1 MNIAIVCVPFQ
12 NDIKRWGVAQGAQ
25 AFLDAGLIDRL
36 RAAGH
41 TVREPAWVDLPREQ
55 RTRDTVTNLGRIAA
69 GTSDAV
75 FDALRDNDRVIVL
88 EGDCTHSVGAAGGLA
103 RAAGGAGIV
112 WFDAHGDMHTL
123 QTTSTGL
130 LGGMPFA
137 VSMGWEFDDWRE
149 AAGLRA
155 PVRCEAAALVG
166 ASDLDPEEEHALRTH
181 PIARLDAVDMMD
193 DQAGPRLAALLA
205 PRAGEAPA
213 WYLHLDLDVA
223 GPVEVPGGLTPA
235 PHFPPRQALLD
246 AARAT
251 TSTLAV
257 RVISLAAYNPGTDT
271 ERRGARFG
279 VDMALAAVG
288 G

>member
-41 TVREPAWVDLPREQ
+41 VVSEPVWVDLPREQ

-75 FDALRDNDRVIVL
+75 FEALAANDRVFVL

-123 QTTSTGL
+123 QTTGTGL

-137 VSMGWEFDDWRE
+137 VAMGWEFDDWRE
-149 AAGLRA
+149 AAGLA
-155 PVRCEAAALVG
+155 SPVRCEAAALVG
-166 ASDLDPEEEHALRTH
+166 ASDLDPEEENALRAH
-181 PIARLDAVDMMD
+181 PIARLDAVEMMD

-205 PRAGEAPA
+205 RRAGEAPA

-251 TSTLAV
+251 TATLPV
-257 RVISLAAYNPGTDT
+257 RVIALAAYNPGTDPD
-271 ERRGARFG
+271 RRGARFG
-279 VDMALAAVG
+279 VDMALAAV
-288 G
+288 